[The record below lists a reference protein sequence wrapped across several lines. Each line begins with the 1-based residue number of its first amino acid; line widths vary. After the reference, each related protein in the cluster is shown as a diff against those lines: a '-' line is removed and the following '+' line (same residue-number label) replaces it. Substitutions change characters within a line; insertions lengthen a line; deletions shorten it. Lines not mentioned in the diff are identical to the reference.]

1 MLAVL
6 PVVLSLSLPLAVAVP
21 ASAAELEKNIMTG
34 GPTGTYIKIGGDI
47 AGLGKACGQTLNVV
61 ESAGS
66 LENFSGVRNR
76 RNTQFGIVQNDVL
89 EYLKTFE
96 AGDADIQQAVRG
108 VRIMFPLYNEEVH
121 VLARTEI
128 KTMADLSGRKVA
140 VGVKDSGTYLTS
152 SLMLDILQIKG
163 VQKVEVNPDKAL
175 PQLQSG
181 EIDAFFYVAG
191 APASLFQGDAID
203 GAKFHLVPITE
214 APLLATYIPAKIE
227 PGTYAFQQQ
236 PVDTV
241 AVKAV
246 LMTFDY
252 DKNRNAY
259 HRESCKAVADF
270 SSYIISNLD
279 KLQTSGHPKWKTV
292 DLTALPPGWKVG
304 VCVKEGLA
312 ADYKPTCVASAATP
326 ASDEGDENDDY
337 LKLLKERLKKQ

>member
-1 MLAVL
+1 MLRRLLAVL
-6 PVVLSLSLPLAVAVP
+6 PLVLLLGGP
-21 ASAAELEKNIMTG
+21 ASAADIEKNIMTG
-34 GPTGTYIKIGGDI
+34 SPTGTYIKIGRDI

-76 RNTQFGIVQNDVL
+76 KNTQFGIVQNDVL
-89 EYLKTFE
+89 DYLKTFE
-96 AGDADIQQAVRG
+96 ANDPEIQQAVRG

-121 VLARTEI
+121 VLA
-128 KTMADLSGRKVA
+128 KTDIRSMADLTGRKVA
-140 VGVKDSGTYLTS
+140 VGVKDSGTFLTA
-152 SLMLDILQIKG
+152 SLMLDILRIKG
-163 VQKVEVNPDKAL
+163 VQKVELNPDKAL

-181 EIDAFFYVAG
+181 AIDAFFYVAG

-203 GAKFHLVPITE
+203 GTKFHLVPITE

-227 PGTYAFQQQ
+227 AGTYGFEKDA
-236 PVDTV
+236 VDTV

-252 DKNRNAY
+252 DKKRNAY

-270 SSYIISNLD
+270 SNYIITNLD
-279 KLQTSGHPKWKTV
+279 KLQATGHPKWKTV
-292 DLTALPPGWKVG
+292 DLTAVPPGWKVG

-312 ADYKPTCVASAATP
+312 ADYKPTCAAAAT
-326 ASDEGDENDDY
+326 DEPVGDDNDDY

>member
-1 MLAVL
+1 MLKKLLAALPLVLLLAV
-6 PVVLSLSLPLAVAVP
+6 PVH
-21 ASAAELEKNIMTG
+21 AAELEKNIMTG
-34 GPTGTYIKIGGDI
+34 GPTGTYIKIGRDI

-66 LENFSGVRNR
+66 LANFSGVRNR
-76 RNTQFGIVQNDVL
+76 KNTQFGIVQNDVL

-96 AGDADIQQAVRG
+96 ANDPEIQQAVRG

-121 VLARTEI
+121 VLA
-128 KTMADLSGRKVA
+128 KTDIGSMADLAGRKVA
-140 VGVKDSGTYLTS
+140 VGVKDSGTYLTA
-152 SLMLDILQIKG
+152 SLMLDILQIKN

-191 APASLFQGDAID
+191 APAALFQGDTID
-203 GAKFHLVPITE
+203 GSKFHLVPVTE

-227 PGTYAFQQQ
+227 PGTYSFEKQ

-252 DKNRNAY
+252 DKKRNAY

-270 SSYIISNLD
+270 SNYIITNLD
-279 KLQTSGHPKWKTV
+279 KLQSTGHPKWKTV
-292 DLTALPPGWKVG
+292 DLTAVPPGWKVG
-304 VCVKEGLA
+304 VCVKEGLTA
-312 ADYKPTCVASAATP
+312 NYKPTCAASATP
-326 ASDEGDENDDY
+326 PADETDENDDY

>member
-1 MLAVL
+1 MLKKLLAVL
-6 PVVLSLSLPLAVAVP
+6 PLALMLFSPLSAQ
-21 ASAAELEKNIMTG
+21 ELEKNIMTG
-34 GPTGTYIKIGGDI
+34 GPTGTYIKIGRDI

-96 AGDADIQQAVRG
+96 ANDADIQQAVRG

-121 VLARTEI
+121 VLARTDI
-128 KTMADLSGRKVA
+128 KSMADLAGRKVA
-140 VGVKDSGTYLTS
+140 VGVKDSGTYLTA
-152 SLMLDILQIKG
+152 SLMLDILRVRD

-191 APASLFQGDAID
+191 APASLFEGEGID

-214 APLLATYIPAKIE
+214 APLLATYIPARIDA
-227 PGTYAFQQQ
+227 GTYGFQKE
-236 PVDTV
+236 PVDVV

-252 DKNRNAY
+252 DKKRNAY

-270 SSYIISNLD
+270 SNYIISNLD
-279 KLQTSGHPKWKTV
+279 KLQATGHPKWKTV

-312 ADYKPTCVASAATP
+312 ADYKPTCAAPEVAPAADDNT
-326 ASDEGDENDDY
+326 ENDDY